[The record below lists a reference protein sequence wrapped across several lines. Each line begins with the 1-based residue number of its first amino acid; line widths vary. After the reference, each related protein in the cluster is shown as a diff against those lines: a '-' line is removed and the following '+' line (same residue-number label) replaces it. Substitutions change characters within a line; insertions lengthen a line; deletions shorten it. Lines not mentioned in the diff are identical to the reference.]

1 MNTLSLVWKNISQQW
16 GSTLLSVLLTAFGV
30 AILIVI
36 YISSVTLEKQLEN
49 NTKNIDLVIGAK
61 GSPMQLIL
69 SSLYHVD
76 NPTGN
81 IPMSEANKLAENPLV
96 QLATPIS
103 LGDNYK
109 GHRIIGTDA
118 SFLQLYE
125 LKLKEGKLWSKSF
138 EVVLGSEVARKHN
151 IKIGDQIFSAHGLS
165 ADAHQHDDHPF
176 TVVGILNPAQSIV
189 DNLILSNLASVW
201 EVHGIAHN
209 GEHIHGEHCDHNHDH
224 DHNDGHNHAHEK
236 PSTAQSHNDEHK
248 HDHSDH
254 DHAHHEGHDHS
265 HDDHKHEHSESSHVH
280 EEQLVTEKPQNNDF
294 IKSLG
299 QDMIEDQGVEI
310 TALLIKY
317 SSPTAISVLP
327 RMVNQSTQMQA
338 ASPAMESSRIF
349 SLLGVGFDSLGIL
362 AYVIMVIAGFSVF
375 ISLYNAMKDRKYD
388 LAIMRTLGATKAKLF
403 TITIVEGLVITLIG
417 GIFGLILGHSILYYI
432 SLQTSES
439 ADFIQAFAM
448 HPNEFV
454 ILISAI
460 LIGVIASIIP
470 AIKAYQTTI
479 SNTLSSK

>member
-16 GSTLLSVLLTAFGV
+16 GSTILSVLLTAFGV
-30 AILIVI
+30 SILIVI
-36 YISSVTLEKQLEN
+36 YISSMTFEKQLEN
-49 NTKNIDLVIGAK
+49 NTKNIDLVVGAK

-81 IPMSEANKLAENPLV
+81 IPLVEANKIADNPLV

-109 GHRIIGTDA
+109 GHRIIGTDET
-118 SFLQLYE
+118 FLELYD
-125 LKLKEGKLWSKSF
+125 LKVKEGTLWKKSF
-138 EVVLGSEVARKHN
+138 EVVLGAEVVRKHQL
-151 IKIGDQIFSAHGLS
+151 KIGDKIFSAHGLS

-176 TVVGILNPAQSIV
+176 TVVGILEPAQSVV

-209 GEHIHGEHCDHNHDH
+209 HEHIHGDHEHADHNHD
-224 DHNDGHNHAHEK
+224 DHNHAEHEH
-236 PSTAQSHNDEHK
+236 T
-248 HDHSDH
+248 DH
-254 DHAHHEGHDHS
+254 DHTAHGHADHNHDDLDHAEHEHDH
-265 HDDHKHEHSESSHVH
+265 DHKTIEDVQ
-280 EEQLVTEKPQNNDF
+280 EEELVSEKPQNNTF
-294 IKSLG
+294 IKSIG

-310 TALLIKY
+310 TALLVKY

-327 RMVNQSTQMQA
+327 RMINQSTQMQA
-338 ASPAMESSRIF
+338 ASPAIESSRIF

-362 AYVIMVIAGFSVF
+362 AYVIMIIAGFSVF

-403 TITIVEGLVITLIG
+403 TITLVEGLIITFIG
-417 GIFGLILGHSILYYI
+417 GFIGLILGHLILYYI

-439 ADFIQAFAM
+439 ADFIQAFAI
-448 HPNEFV
+448 HTNELV
-454 ILISAI
+454 ILLMAMI
-460 LIGVIASIIP
+460 IGIIASIIP

-479 SNTLSSK
+479 SNILSSK

>member
-1 MNTLSLVWKNISQQW
+1 MNTLSLVWKNITQQW

-49 NTKNIDLVIGAK
+49 NTKNIDLVVGAK

-81 IPMSEANKLAENPLV
+81 IPLSEANKIAENPLV
-96 QLATPIS
+96 QMATPIS

-118 SFLQLYE
+118 TFLDQYE
-125 LKLKEGKLWSKSF
+125 LTFQEGKLWAKSF
-138 EVVLGSEVARKHN
+138 EVVLGSEVARKHSLKLGD
-151 IKIGDQIFSAHGLS
+151 KIFGAHGLS
-165 ADAHQHDDHPF
+165 ADAHQHDEHPF
-176 TVVGILNPAQSIV
+176 TIVGILKPSKSIV

-209 GEHIHGEHCDHNHDH
+209 GEHIHGEHCDHDHQHSHDDSHNHDH
-224 DHNDGHNHAHEK
+224 KHEE
-236 PSTAQSHNDEHK
+236 Q
-248 HDHSDH
+248 
-254 DHAHHEGHDHS
+254 HDHS
-265 HDDHKHEHSESSHVH
+265 HDNTHAHAHTDSKEVHDHDHAEHRH
-280 EEQLVTEKPQNNDF
+280 EEELLTEKPQNNTF

-299 QDMIEDQGVEI
+299 EDMIEDHGVEI
-310 TALLIKY
+310 TALLVKY

-327 RMVNQSTQMQA
+327 RMINQSTQMQA
-338 ASPAMESSRIF
+338 ASPAIESSRIF

-362 AYVIMVIAGFSVF
+362 AYVIMIIAGLSVF

-388 LAIMRTLGATKAKLF
+388 LAIMRTLGASKSKLF
-403 TITIVEGLVITLIG
+403 ALTIVEGFVITLIG
-417 GIFGLILGHSILYYI
+417 GIIGLILGHLILYYI
-432 SLQTSES
+432 SLQTSQS
-439 ADFIQAFAM
+439 ADFIQAFAI
-448 HPNEFV
+448 HSSEFV
-454 ILISAI
+454 ILITAFA
-460 LIGVIASIIP
+460 IGVLASIIP
-470 AIKAYQTTI
+470 AIKAYKTTI
-479 SNTLSSK
+479 SNTLASK